1 MGGFNLKVTILN
13 PEEATRLFEY
23 WGKASC
29 VCYDTETETPE
40 KVGKHC
46 MNSGHFSGSRGR
58 YILFQVEGCP
68 RFTIDQAVRHEIG
81 VMKNVQSFRYVSK
94 DSFVYEVPSEI
105 TDNEELLAKYH
116 AHMMKTMEL
125 YTEIQEYVFNKTE
138 SHERANEQAR
148 HVLPISTH
156 ADFVIGMTIEA
167 LIHFENA
174 RLCVRA
180 EDKIREL
187 AILLKKVTIELLPE
201 LKDKLV
207 PNCQA
212 LLWCPE
218 GKASCNAYPTKKELK
233 RILDEYR
240 RMVAEV
246 EVDE

>member
-1 MGGFNLKVTILN
+1 MNVTILN
-13 PEEATRLFEY
+13 PEETTKLFEY

-29 VCYDTETETPE
+29 VCYDTVTDTPE
-40 KVGKHC
+40 RVGKGC

-58 YILFQVEGCP
+58 YILFKVEGCP
-68 RFTIDQAVRHEIG
+68 RFTIDQAVRHDIG

-94 DSFVYEVPSEI
+94 DSFAYEVPVEI
-105 TDNEELLAKYH
+105 TDNADLLAKYH
-116 AHMMKTMEL
+116 EHMMDAMEL
-125 YTEIQEYVFNKTE
+125 YSEIQEYVFNKTK

-148 HVLPISTH
+148 HVIPISTH
-156 ADFVIGMTIEA
+156 ADFVIGMTVEA
-167 LIHFENA
+167 LIHFENS

-187 AILLKKVTIELLPE
+187 AKLFKNATLELLPE

-218 GKASCNAYPTKKELK
+218 GHASCGAYPTKKQLK
-233 RILDEYR
+233 QMLLEVRTDE
-240 RMVAEV
+240 
-246 EVDE
+246 

>member
-1 MGGFNLKVTILN
+1 MKVTILN
-13 PEEATRLFEY
+13 PEETTRLFEY
-23 WGKASC
+23 WGMASC
-29 VCYDTETETPE
+29 VCYDTETNAPE

-58 YILFQVEGCP
+58 FILFKVEGCP

-94 DSFVYEVPSEI
+94 DSFVYEVPVEI
-105 TDNEELLAKYH
+105 TDNKELLAKYH
-116 AHMMKTMEL
+116 AHMMNTMEL
-125 YTEIQEYVFNKTE
+125 YSEIQQYVLNKTG

-148 HVLPISTH
+148 HVIPISTH
-156 ADFVIGMTIEA
+156 ADFVIGMTVEA
-167 LIHFENA
+167 LIHFANS

-187 AILLKKVTIELLPE
+187 AIALKKVTLELLPE

-218 GKASCNAYPTKKELK
+218 GKASCGAYPTKKQLK
-233 RILDEYR
+233 QIL
-240 RMVAEV
+240 AEV
-246 EVDE
+246 KANE

>member
-1 MGGFNLKVTILN
+1 MKVTILN
-13 PEEATRLFEY
+13 PEETTRLFEY

-29 VCYDTETETPE
+29 VCYDTETDAPE

-58 YILFQVEGCP
+58 FILFKVEGCP

-94 DSFVYEVPSEI
+94 DSFVYEVPVEI
-105 TDNEELLAKYH
+105 TDNEELLKKYH
-116 AHMMKTMEL
+116 AHMMNTMDL
-125 YTEIQEYVFNKTE
+125 YTEIQDYVFNKTG

-174 RLCVRA
+174 RLCIRA
-180 EDKIREL
+180 EDAIRKL
-187 AILLKKVTIELLPE
+187 ALAFKNATIELLPE

-218 GKASCNAYPTKKELK
+218 GKASCGAYPTKKQLK
-233 RILDEYR
+233 QIL
-240 RMVAEV
+240 AEV
-246 EVDE
+246 KANE

>member
-1 MGGFNLKVTILN
+1 MKVTILN

-29 VCYDTETETPE
+29 ICYDTITNTPE
-40 KVGKHC
+40 KVGKGC
-46 MNSGHFSGSRGR
+46 MSSGHYSGSRGR
-58 YILFQVEGCP
+58 YILFKVEGCP
-68 RFTIDQAVRHEIG
+68 RFCIDQAVRHENG

-94 DSFVYEVPSEI
+94 DSFAYEVPSEI
-105 TDNEELLAKYH
+105 TDNEMLLAKYH
-116 AHMMKTMEL
+116 KHMMDTMEL
-125 YTEIQEYVFNKTE
+125 YNEIQEYVFDKTK

-156 ADFVIGMTIEA
+156 ADFVIGMTVEA
-167 LIHFENA
+167 LIHFSNV

-187 AILLKKVTIELLPE
+187 AVAMKDATIELLPE
-201 LKDKLV
+201 LKEKLV

-218 GKASCNAYPTKKELK
+218 GHASCGAYPTKAQLK
-233 RILDEYR
+233 KII
-240 RMVAEV
+240 AEV
-246 EVDE
+246 KENE

>member
-1 MGGFNLKVTILN
+1 MKVTILN
-13 PEEATRLFEY
+13 PEETTRLFEY

-29 VCYDTETETPE
+29 VCYDTVTNTPE
-40 KVGKHC
+40 KVGKGC

-58 YILFQVEGCP
+58 YILFKVEGCP
-68 RFTIDQAVRHEIG
+68 RFCIDQAVRHEDG

-94 DSFVYEVPSEI
+94 DSFAYEVPSEI
-105 TDNEELLAKYH
+105 TDNEQLLAKYH
-116 AHMMKTMEL
+116 DHMMKTMEL
-125 YTEIQEYVFNKTE
+125 YTEIQEYVFNKTG

-156 ADFVIGMTIEA
+156 ADFVIGMTVEA
-167 LIHFENA
+167 LIHFANV

-187 AILLKKVTIELLPE
+187 AAKMKNATVELLPE
-201 LKDKLV
+201 IKDKLV

-218 GKASCNAYPTKKELK
+218 GHASCGAYPTKNQLK
-233 RILDEYR
+233 KMI
-240 RMVAEV
+240 AEV
-246 EVDE
+246 RANE

>member
-1 MGGFNLKVTILN
+1 MNVTILN

-58 YILFQVEGCP
+58 YILFKVEGCP
-68 RFTIDQAVRHEIG
+68 RFTIDQVVRHEVG

-116 AHMMKTMEL
+116 AHMMNTMEL
-125 YTEIQEYVFNKTE
+125 YTEIQGYVFNKTG

-156 ADFVIGMTIEA
+156 ADFVIGMTVEA
-167 LIHFENA
+167 LINFANA

-187 AILLKKVTIELLPE
+187 ALLIKKVTIELLPE

-218 GKASCNAYPTKKELK
+218 GKASCGAYPTKSQLK
-233 RILDEYR
+233 KMI
-240 RMVAEV
+240 AEV
-246 EVDE
+246 RANA

>member
-1 MGGFNLKVTILN
+1 MKVTILN
-13 PEEATRLFEY
+13 PEETTRLFEY

-29 VCYDTETETPE
+29 VCYDTETEAPE

-58 YILFQVEGCP
+58 FILFKVEGCP
-68 RFTIDQAVRHEIG
+68 RLTIDQAVRHEIG

-94 DSFVYEVPSEI
+94 DSFAYEVPSEI
-105 TDNEELLAKYH
+105 KDNKLLLAKYH
-116 AHMMKTMEL
+116 AHMMATMEL
-125 YTEIQEYVFNKTE
+125 YSEIQEYVFNKTS

-156 ADFVIGMTIEA
+156 ADFVIGMTVEA
-167 LIHFENA
+167 IIHFANS

-187 AILLKKVTIELLPE
+187 AATMKSAVLELLPE

-218 GKASCNAYPTKKELK
+218 GKASCGAYPTKSQLK
-233 RILDEYR
+233 KMIAGVKYNE
-240 RMVAEV
+240 
-246 EVDE
+246 

>member
-1 MGGFNLKVTILN
+1 MKVTILN
-13 PEEATRLFEY
+13 PEEAIRLFEY

-29 VCYDTETETPE
+29 VCYDTKTNSPE
-40 KVGKHC
+40 KIGKAC

-58 YILFQVEGCP
+58 YILFHVQGCP
-68 RFTIDQAVRHEIG
+68 RLTIDQAVRHEQG

-94 DSFVYEVPSEI
+94 DSFAYEVPVEI
-105 TDNEELLAKYH
+105 TDNENLLAKYH
-116 AHMMKTMEL
+116 AFMMEAKDL
-125 YTEIQEYVFNKTE
+125 YCEIQDYVFNKTN

-156 ADFVIGMTIEA
+156 ADFVIGMTVEA
-167 LIHFENA
+167 LIHFSNS
-174 RLCVRA
+174 RLCIRA

-187 AILLKKVTIELLPE
+187 AHLIKNKTLELLPE

-218 GKASCNAYPTKKELK
+218 GHASCGAYPTKTQLK
-233 RILDEYR
+233 KMI
-240 RMVAEV
+240 AEV
-246 EVDE
+246 KLNE

>member
-1 MGGFNLKVTILN
+1 MKVTILN

-29 VCYDTETETPE
+29 VCYDTKTNTPE
-40 KVGKHC
+40 KIGKAC

-58 YILFQVEGCP
+58 YILFHVEACP
-68 RFTIDQAVRHEIG
+68 RFTIDQAVRHDIG

-94 DSFVYEVPSEI
+94 DSFAYEVPEEI
-105 TDNEELLAKYH
+105 KDNAALLEKYH
-116 AHMMKTMEL
+116 AHMMATMDL
-125 YTEIQEYVFNKTE
+125 YTEIQDYVFDKTG

-156 ADFVIGMTIEA
+156 ADFVIGMTVEA
-167 LIHFENA
+167 LIHFANS

-180 EDKIREL
+180 EDAIRKL
-187 AILLKKVTIELLPE
+187 AKMFKDATIEILPE

-218 GKASCNAYPTKKELK
+218 GHASCGAYPTKKKLKEL
-233 RILDEYR
+233 LT
-240 RMVAEV
+240 EV
-246 EVDE
+246 RTNE

>member
-1 MGGFNLKVTILN
+1 MKVTILN
-13 PEEATRLFEY
+13 PEEVTRLFEY

-58 YILFQVEGCP
+58 FILFKVEGCP
-68 RFTIDQAVRHEIG
+68 RFTIDQVVRHEVG

-94 DSFVYEVPSEI
+94 DSFVYEVPAEI
-105 TDNEELLAKYH
+105 TDNTDLLAKYH
-116 AHMMKTMEL
+116 THMMKTMEL
-125 YTEIQEYVFNKTE
+125 YTEIQDYVFNKTN

-156 ADFVIGMTIEA
+156 ADFVVGMTVEA
-167 LIHFENA
+167 LIHFANA

-187 AILLKKVTIELLPE
+187 ALCFKKVTLELLPE

-218 GKASCNAYPTKKELK
+218 GKASCGAYPTKNQLK
-233 RILDEYR
+233 QMI
-240 RMVAEV
+240 AEV
-246 EVDE
+246 RARE

>member
-1 MGGFNLKVTILN
+1 MKVTILN
-13 PEEATRLFEY
+13 PEETTRLFEY

-29 VCYDTETETPE
+29 VCYDTVTNIPE
-40 KVGKHC
+40 KIGKGC

-58 YILFQVEGCP
+58 YILFKVEGCP
-68 RFTIDQAVRHEIG
+68 RFTIDQAVRHEEG
-81 VMKNVQSFRYVSK
+81 VMKNVQSFRYVGK
-94 DSFVYEVPSEI
+94 DSFAYEIPVEI

-116 AHMMKTMEL
+116 AHMMKTMDL
-125 YTEIQEYVFNKTE
+125 YCEIQEYVFNKTG

-148 HVLPISTH
+148 YALPISTH
-156 ADFVIGMTIEA
+156 ADFVIGMTVEA
-167 LIHFENA
+167 LIHFANV

-187 AILLKKVTIELLPE
+187 ALAMKKTTLELLPE

-218 GKASCNAYPTKKELK
+218 GHASCGAYPTKSQLK
-233 RILDEYR
+233 KMIAGVKSNE
-240 RMVAEV
+240 
-246 EVDE
+246 

>member
-1 MGGFNLKVTILN
+1 MKVTILN
-13 PEEATRLFEY
+13 PEETTRLFEY

-58 YILFQVEGCP
+58 FILFKVEGCP

-105 TDNEELLAKYH
+105 TDNAELLAKYH
-116 AHMMKTMEL
+116 SHMMKTMEL
-125 YTEIQEYVFNKTE
+125 YTEIQEYVFNKTG

-156 ADFVIGMTIEA
+156 ADFVIGMTVEA
-167 LIHFENA
+167 LIHFANA

-187 AILLKKVTIELLPE
+187 AVGIKKATVEVLPE

-218 GKASCNAYPTKKELK
+218 GKASCGAYPTKNQLK
-233 RILDEYR
+233 KMI
-240 RMVAEV
+240 AEV
-246 EVDE
+246 KANE

>member
-1 MGGFNLKVTILN
+1 MGATILKVAILN
-13 PEEATRLFEY
+13 PEETTRLFEY

-29 VCYDTETETPE
+29 VCYDTKTNAPE
-40 KVGKHC
+40 KIGKVC

-58 YILFQVEGCP
+58 YILFHVEGCP
-68 RFTIDQAVRHEIG
+68 RLTIDQAVRHDIG

-94 DSFVYEVPSEI
+94 DSFAYEVPREI
-105 TDNEELLAKYH
+105 KDNDALLSKYH
-116 AHMMKTMEL
+116 DHMMKTMEL
-125 YTEIQEYVFNKTE
+125 YSEIQEYVFNKTN

-156 ADFVIGMTIEA
+156 ADFVIGMTVEA
-167 LIHFENA
+167 LIHFANS

-187 AILLKKVTIELLPE
+187 ARAFKDATIELLPE

-218 GKASCNAYPTKKELK
+218 GHASCGAYPTKNQLK
-233 RILDEYR
+233 KIIAGVKTDE
-240 RMVAEV
+240 
-246 EVDE
+246 

>member
-1 MGGFNLKVTILN
+1 MKVTILN
-13 PEEATRLFEY
+13 PEETTRLFEY

-29 VCYDTETETPE
+29 VCYDTETEAPE

-58 YILFQVEGCP
+58 FILFKVEGCP
-68 RFTIDQAVRHEIG
+68 RFTIDQVVRHEVG

-94 DSFVYEVPSEI
+94 DSFVYEVPVEI
-105 TDNEELLAKYH
+105 TDNAELLAKYH

-125 YTEIQEYVFNKTE
+125 YTEIQDYVFNKTN

-156 ADFVIGMTIEA
+156 ADFVVGMTVEA
-167 LIHFENA
+167 LIHFANA
-174 RLCVRA
+174 RLCIRA

-187 AILLKKVTIELLPE
+187 ALMFKKVTLELLPE

-218 GKASCNAYPTKKELK
+218 GKASCGAYPTKEQLK
-233 RILDEYR
+233 QMI
-240 RMVAEV
+240 AEV
-246 EVDE
+246 RANE